1 MKHNKPR
8 GMKQRGMKQRGMA
21 LAGGMLA
28 MFGLLSL
35 VLIGVLAG
43 THGGGLLSLTGSG
56 EQSAARQM
64 QSTAAFNIAESG
76 AEYTLQWLH
85 FRSQQYGPPALTYAF
100 PLPAW
105 GGNPGDPGGI
115 YTLGDGTF
123 TVWIFPD
130 ANNNG
135 TIITT
140 SGQETPKRYLIQS
153 TGVCNGI
160 SQTVQMYVSLTSFG
174 KYAFF
179 TDHDSSN
186 IYWVGGLNSF
196 DGPTHFN
203 NSSGTAMNI
212 VWVDGKPIFNSPHN
226 DALSY
231 SGSVNWYHNSSASSP
246 QAPQVIYNS
255 DGTVQ
260 NDQFLNVAK
269 LGSPAVNKEPAISMP
284 TSSLVQ
290 QYAAL
295 GQTMPAGATTPP
307 ANAPGASSPTGITV
321 TPGGGIYIHSANSA
335 NTSDTLPNSNA
346 PATDVQQM
354 VLSVDASGNQVIT
367 IQQNNDAGT
376 LIQTQITLDRVNNQT
391 HISSGPYNSSSQ
403 TFTMTSLPDIS
414 GTGNGV
420 IYSDGNIGSTGQFG
434 DSSGRPPGPG
444 ADTTPGEGLSG
455 TIADNQF
462 LTIATYAAPSQ
473 SDTNNKNINLNGSL
487 VYNTP
492 RAKDSS
498 GAFLPESDPSNA
510 NFLQKAG
517 TLGLVADNVQVVDNN
532 AQGQPLGD
540 VELDATTL
548 VQNTLQTIDFN
559 TYYLDQN
566 PSNSIGRTRL
576 NGQTYY
582 KHYLRQPHKFYCMG
596 GEIASTRGALGTF
609 SNSTL
614 QTVSGL
620 GGSYFYDA
628 RLANTPPP
636 FFPTTSSQ
644 YQVLSWQRVA
654 VPL

>member
-1 MKHNKPR
+1 
-8 GMKQRGMKQRGMA
+8 MA
-21 LAGGMLA
+21 LAGGMLV
-28 MFGLLSL
+28 MFGILSL

-43 THGGGLLSLTGSG
+43 TQRGGGILSLTGNG
-56 EQSAARQM
+56 DQSASHQM
-64 QSTAAFNIAESG
+64 QSTAAFNVAESG
-76 AEYTLQWLH
+76 MEFTVQWLH
-85 FRSQQYGPPALTYAF
+85 VRSQQYGPPALNNAF

-105 GGNPGDPGGI
+105 SGNPGDPGGT
-115 YTLGDGTF
+115 YTLGGGTF

-130 ANNNG
+130 VGNSN
-135 TIITT
+135 TIITA

-160 SQTVQMYVSLTSFG
+160 SQTVQAYVSLTSFG

-179 TDHDSSN
+179 TDHDPSN

-203 NSSGTAMNI
+203 DNGGSPTNI
-212 VWVDGKPIFNSPHN
+212 IWVDGKPIFNSPHT

-231 SGSVNWYHNSSASSP
+231 SGSINWYHNTQSSGQ
-246 QAPQVIYNS
+246 QAPQVLYNP

-269 LGSPAVNKEPAISMP
+269 LGNPAVSKEPVIPMP
-284 TSSLVQ
+284 TSSLKQ

-295 GQTMPAGATTPP
+295 GQTMPAGPSPGPP
-307 ANAPGASSPTGITV
+307 PNAPTAASPSGITV

-335 NTSDTLPNSNA
+335 DTNDNLANSNL

-354 VLSVDASGNQVIT
+354 VLSVDNSGNQVIT

-376 LIQTQITLDRVNNQT
+376 LTQTQITLDRGNGKT
-391 HISSGPYNSSSQ
+391 RIKAGAYNASSQ
-403 TFTMTSLPDIS
+403 TFTMSSLPDVS
-414 GTGNGV
+414 GVGNGI
-420 IYSDGNIGSTGQFG
+420 IYSDGNIGSTGKFG
-434 DSSGRPPGPG
+434 DANGNPPNYSP
-444 ADTTPGEGLSG
+444 DTTPGKGLSG
-455 TIADNQF
+455 TIADNQS

-473 SDTNNKNINLNGSL
+473 SDPNNKNINLNGSV

-492 RAKDSS
+492 RAKDNT
-498 GAFLPESDPSNA
+498 GAFLPENDPSNA

-517 TLGLVADNVQVVDNN
+517 VLGLVADNVQLVDNTS
-532 AQGQPLGD
+532 AGQPLGD
-540 VELDATTL
+540 TELDATTL
-548 VQNTLQTIDFN
+548 VQNTMQTIDYT

-566 PSNSIGRTRL
+566 SSNNIGSVQS

-582 KHYLRQPHKFYCMG
+582 GHWLRQPHKFYCMG
-596 GEIASTRGALGTF
+596 GEIASVRGALGAF
-609 SNSTL
+609 NSSTS
-614 QTVSGL
+614 QMVTGYA
-620 GGSYFYDA
+620 GNYSYDG

-644 YQVLSWQRVA
+644 FTVLSWQRVA